1 MDRRGFLVAG
11 AAASAAPFF
20 APAVAQA
27 AGAALH
33 QSGEAWFT
41 NVPLRTHEGRA
52 VRFYDDLLKGK
63 IVLINL
69 MYTRCDNICP
79 GATQNLAYVQEL
91 LAHRMGR
98 DIFIYSISIDPQYDT
113 PERLAAYA
121 KSFGAGP
128 GWLFLTA
135 DRRDH
140 IELLRVRLG
149 FKDSDPS
156 QDANPDEHT
165 GTIRLGNEPLH
176 LWAMAPSFTKPE
188 LIVRSVRRLVP
199 GSTRL

>member
-11 AAASAAPFF
+11 AAASAVPLLV
-20 APAVAQA
+20 PVAARA
-27 AGAALH
+27 AGAVLH

-41 NVPLRTHEGRA
+41 NVPLRTHEGRT

-69 MYTRCDNICP
+69 MYTQCDNICP

-98 DIFIYSISIDPQYDT
+98 DIFMYSISIDPQYDT

-135 DRRDH
+135 DRRDYV
-140 IELLRVRLG
+140 ELLRVRLG
-149 FKDSDPS
+149 FKDSDPE

>member
-1 MDRRGFLVAG
+1 MDRRGFLVSG
-11 AAASAAPFF
+11 VAASTAPFLL
-20 APAVAQA
+20 PVATRA

-69 MYTRCDNICP
+69 MYTRCDNICH

-98 DIFIYSISIDPQYDT
+98 DIFMYSISIDPRYDT
-113 PERLAAYA
+113 PERPAAYA

-135 DRRDH
+135 DRRDYV
-140 IELLRVRLG
+140 ELLRMRLG
-149 FKDSDPS
+149 FKDSDPN

-165 GTIRLGNEPLH
+165 GTVRLGNEPLH
-176 LWAMAPSFTKPE
+176 LWGMAPSFTKPE
-188 LIVRSVRRLVP
+188 LIVRSVRRLMP